1 MIAFYKL
8 LASFLGFMFP
18 VFLTKA
24 IREILKEN
32 GGEQKYIVI
41 NSHIYIST
49 YVYYFCQLVN
59 FQILLLK

>member
-24 IREILKEN
+24 IRKIYCDV
-32 GGEQKYIVI
+32 KYMLWG
-41 NSHIYIST
+41 NNIYNYGVSS
-49 YVYYFCQLVN
+49 
-59 FQILLLK
+59 

>member
-18 VFLTKA
+18 VFLTNA

-32 GGEQKYIVI
+32 GGEQKYIVMSSI
-41 NSHIYIST
+41 CCGVITFI
-49 YVYYFCQLVN
+49 
-59 FQILLLK
+59 IMALLPNT

>member
-32 GGEQKYIVI
+32 GGEQKYIVMSSI
-41 NSHIYIST
+41 
-49 YVYYFCQLVN
+49 C
-59 FQILLLK
+59 

>member
-8 LASFLGFMFP
+8 LAYFLGFMFP

-32 GGEQKYIVI
+32 GGEQKYCDVQYMLWG
-41 NSHIYIST
+41 NNIYNYGASP
-49 YVYYFCQLVN
+49 
-59 FQILLLK
+59 

>member
-32 GGEQKYIVI
+32 GGEQKYIVMSSI
-41 NSHIYIST
+41 CCWVITFI
-49 YVYYFCQLVN
+49 
-59 FQILLLK
+59 IMALLPNT